1 MNKSFLSFSFMAL
14 FLSTISSCNTL
25 HASSLK
31 EKTTS
36 DFFVSQV
43 TPQGLL
49 SSSVKF
55 PSIQILFSKAV
66 IPLAKL
72 GEVSSLSD
80 AVKIEP
86 ELDGVFRWY
95 GTSILSF
102 DASDEM
108 IPQKEYKITVNKN
121 LKSIDGE
128 KISGPLEFTFRTEDI
143 KITFLEAG
151 YSADKKNKS
160 YINNDDVPLEYAKN
174 FALNFSNKVNA
185 QNISKFISISDSKGK
200 KYNFRAS
207 QLSDQKIL
215 IELKENLPADSQI
228 KISLKKGAKAFED
241 SAGTLKEQ
249 SISFHTLR
257 PFEAKDFYEG
267 STVKIIFNHRI
278 KSGQEDAIFSALSTS
293 LKSPLKKE
301 QVEVKGKSIIIK
313 DLDVK
318 YGESFSVKIRKNS
331 FKDIY
336 GQSCKKNI
344 SKKIKVGKA
353 SSFIYFDYGRDYVLE
368 SSFPAKRAFAFQNY
382 SGKAKYT
389 ISPLC
394 GVSENFKLPDFF
406 TNDVKTKE
414 AKINRKI
421 IQTIDLCPYLE
432 KVSTSS
438 GSQWRGAVKLTTF
451 SKDTSKGKERVNT
464 SIIQVTD
471 MALTVHSSWNKS
483 LVLVTNISD
492 GKIIKDADVKIFAA
506 SSLEDAIVNKS
517 FVEEKN
523 ILAWAKTNAKG
534 LACLDFSYDADR
546 EENKSKRLYVE
557 VKTADDRLVQELYSV
572 GNSLYL
578 KDCKDISNKEEL
590 FQNEDFLKIYKTN
603 VTNIFSD
610 SSLYKAGESAHF
622 KIIDRDLRAG
632 HYSLYT
638 GDYEI
643 NITEECYWKKN
654 HVIYETFKG
663 QLSAQGTCSVEWKIP
678 ENLKPGTYYLEYKR
692 ENKKKYYS
700 FQIQSFEKLKF
711 SASASIAQVPYY
723 SGENICANVSA
734 NYLDGAALNGAS
746 LESFWTRSRSQFTI
760 NDSQH
765 DDWTFGPYNF
775 FWDYNPQD
783 YDFYIKEK
791 SLLDENGKC
800 SLQVKSGG
808 EKEEGIPY
816 TYFLEGQITE
826 SSNQIIAAKAQVT
839 VHPAYFYIGLS
850 PYKSE
855 NVFPSTG
862 QEISFDYALFTPE
875 GKSVEENKLNKDK
888 KISYRLIH
896 SFYREEISED
906 EFGIENSDWVEAEE
920 VEVQKDLEISAS
932 QNGSVTIKTKSSGNY
947 IIEFTSID
955 SQGRKVISSKSFYV
969 RENSF
974 DLKNHYDQNL
984 ELSAD
989 KKEYKAGE
997 KANLLLKSPLEK
1009 GTYLLTVERE
1019 GILKEEILN
1028 LKEQCSLI
1036 ELQIE
1041 KGWSPCVNVTVSTFQ
1056 NRNENP
1062 PSQYGKEDEGIAK
1075 SLFAEIRLSI
1085 NPCENEFTID
1095 VQGNKKFYKPGERVS
1110 LDIFAHQNS
1119 KALKDAEIC
1128 IMIMDRG
1135 LLDLTAYRAPS
1146 PVNTF
1151 YNQALFQSSTVH
1163 EDSRK
1168 NLSYPVTYEAYDE
1181 SPEIEIEYY
1190 RPRLLSK
1197 MMGLTTAST
1206 DMAAES
1212 FALEEESANMVTSSF
1227 VQEKE
1232 NGQKDSTY
1240 QIRKN
1245 FLSCAVFIPDIKTD
1259 SNGKASFS
1267 FTLPDSLTE
1276 YIVTVIGI
1284 KENSYAYTED
1294 SLKATNPISVRDACT
1309 RILRP
1314 GDLGEEGITITNNSS
1329 AKEKVNVDF
1338 SIINEKG
1345 KALLLSEKNQN
1356 VTVNPGETKNIFFN
1370 IKALQEGKIKFEFK
1384 ITSDSLKEILCK
1396 EIQIEKSYIFE
1407 SVTSMGQMTDEEKFI
1422 QEKIIFPSLNDD
1434 DNLSFYI
1441 QVDSTR
1447 LGTLSSAIDYVFHYP
1462 YGCLEQRSSAI
1473 LPLIVFADYIDVFNL
1488 ESQVQDPKETVEKE
1502 IAQWAT
1508 YQKSDGSY
1516 PYWKD
1521 DSEGSLAVS
1530 LRIAEILCIAKNHN
1544 LDTGKNNLDKLASH
1558 LQSQAKKIKKDGNLY
1573 PLAYTNY
1580 LLTLLKKNI
1589 SKADLNE
1596 IIKKSSSVSQLA
1608 YAGLAAVNMNYR
1620 EVAESACVKIKNLM
1634 SLTNQGVSFQNS
1646 YNPSCWFFYNTRSE
1660 DFALALMLFSKLD
1673 KNDIYNQHI
1682 VNQLLLLQ
1690 KAGQGKWK
1698 STAETARV
1706 LIALEEFIS
1715 QNDFKESNL
1724 KAEIF
1729 LDDKNILRENFSL
1742 NEKQEA
1748 SAKLDYKNLKE
1759 KNISLGKEIPLE
1771 IKKDGKGPLFYTARL
1786 KYALPA
1792 EEQIAKDQ
1800 GICIYSEIMNAKT
1813 GQLVKE
1819 DQLEIGQIYKE
1830 KIFITSNKARTFLAL
1845 RASIPAGC
1853 EIINSTF
1860 ATSISIP
1867 ENVEEESNFSKDDF
1881 YYNSLSRQDIYDA
1894 EIRCF
1899 WNYFPMGSQSFE
1911 FTFRPIRKG
1920 KYQTPSVL
1928 AECMYE
1934 EEIFGRSQGK
1944 VWEIKDGY

>member
-14 FLSTISSCNTL
+14 FLSTIPSCNAI

-31 EKTTS
+31 EKSTG

-43 TPQGLL
+43 TPQGQL

-72 GEVSSLSD
+72 GEVTSLSD
-80 AVKIEP
+80 AVKMEP

-102 DASDEM
+102 DTSDEM
-108 IPQKEYKITVNKN
+108 IAQKEYKITVNEN

-143 KITFLEAG
+143 KITSLEAG
-151 YSADKKNKS
+151 YSAGKKNKS
-160 YINNDDVPLEYAKN
+160 YINSDDVPLEYAKD

-185 QNISKFISISDSKGK
+185 QCVSQYILISDSKGK

-207 QLSDQKIL
+207 PLSDQKIL
-215 IELKENLPADSQI
+215 IELKENLPANSQI
-228 KISLKKGAKAFED
+228 KISLKKGAKVFED
-241 SAGTLKEQ
+241 SAGTQKEQ
-249 SISFHTLR
+249 SLTFHTLR
-257 PFEAKDFYEG
+257 PFEAENFYEG

-318 YGESFSVKIRKNS
+318 YGESFSVKIKKNS

-336 GQSCKKNI
+336 GQTCRKNI

-353 SSFIYFDYGRDYVLE
+353 SSFIYFDYGTNYILE
-368 SSFPAKRAFAFQNY
+368 SSYPAKREFAFQNY
-382 SGKAKYT
+382 SGRAKYT

-406 TNDVKTKE
+406 TNEVKTKE
-414 AKINRKI
+414 AKVNRKI
-421 IQTIDLCPYLE
+421 IQTINLCPYLE
-432 KVSTSS
+432 KVSSAS
-438 GSQWRGAVKLTTF
+438 GSQWRGAVKVTTS
-451 SKDTSKGKERVNT
+451 SKDNSKVNERVNT

-471 MALTVHSSWNKS
+471 LALTVHSSWNKS

-517 FVEEKN
+517 FAEEKN
-523 ILAWAKTNAKG
+523 ILAAAKTNSEG
-534 LACLDFSYDADR
+534 LANLDFSYDAGS
-546 EENKSKRLYVE
+546 EENKSKKLYVE
-557 VKTADDRLVQELYSV
+557 VKSPDDRLVQELYS
-572 GNSLYL
+572 GAGKLYL
-578 KDCKDISNKEEL
+578 KDCKDISNQEEL
-590 FQNEDFLKIYKTN
+590 FQNEDFLKINKTN

-632 HYSLYT
+632 QYSLYT
-638 GDYEI
+638 GTYEI

-654 HVIYETFKG
+654 HIIYETFKG
-663 QLSAQGTCSVEWKIP
+663 QLSSQGTCSVEWKIP
-678 ENLKPGTYYLEYKR
+678 EDLKPDTYYLEYKR
-692 ENKKKYYS
+692 ENKKEYYA

-711 SASASIAQVPYY
+711 SATASISQVPYY
-723 SGENICANVSA
+723 SSENICASVSA
-734 NYLDGAALNGAS
+734 NYLDGTALNGAS

-760 NDSQH
+760 NDGQH

-775 FWDYNPQD
+775 FWDYDSWD
-783 YDFYIKEK
+783 YDFYMEEK
-791 SLLDENGKC
+791 NILDENGKC
-800 SLQVKSGG
+800 QLQVKSGG

-816 TYFLEGQITE
+816 TYFFEGQVTE
-826 SSNQIIAAKAQVT
+826 SSNQIIAARAQTT

-855 NVFPSTG
+855 NVFPSQG
-862 QEISFDYALFTPE
+862 QEISFDYALLTPE
-875 GKSVEENKLNKDK
+875 GKTVEENKLNKDK

-896 SFYREEISED
+896 TFYKEEISED
-906 EFGIENSDWVEAEE
+906 EFGIENSDWVETEEIE
-920 VEVQKDLEISAS
+920 VEKEMKISDE
-932 QNGSVTIKTKSSGNY
+932 QNARVTIKPKSSGNY
-947 IIEFTSID
+947 IIEFTSTD
-955 SQGRKVISSKSFYV
+955 SQGRKVISSKIFYV
-969 RENSF
+969 RESSF
-974 DLKNHYDQNL
+974 DLKNYYNQNL

-989 KKEYKAGE
+989 KKEYMAGE

-1009 GTYLLTVERE
+1009 GTYLLTVERN
-1019 GILKEEILN
+1019 GILKEKILN
-1028 LKEQCSLI
+1028 LKEHCSLI

-1041 KGWSPCVNVTVSTFQ
+1041 KNWSPCVHVAVSSFK
-1056 NRNENP
+1056 NRSGNP
-1062 PSQYGKEDEGIAK
+1062 PELYGKEDQAMAK
-1075 SLFAEIRLSI
+1075 SLFTEISLSI

-1095 VQGNKKFYKPGERVS
+1095 VQGNKKFYKPGEKVS

-1119 KALKDAEIC
+1119 KAVKDAEIC
-1128 IMIMDRG
+1128 LMVMDRG
-1135 LLDLTAYRAPS
+1135 LLDLTSYRAPVS
-1146 PVNTF
+1146 LKTF
-1151 YNQALFQSSTVH
+1151 YNQALFQSSTAH
-1163 EDSRK
+1163 DDSRR
-1168 NLSYPVTYEAYDE
+1168 NLRCPITYEDYDE
-1181 SPEIEIEYY
+1181 SPEMEIEYY
-1190 RPRLLSK
+1190 KSRLLSK
-1197 MMGLTTAST
+1197 MMDLATAST
-1206 DMAAES
+1206 DMAAGS
-1212 FALEEESANMVTSSF
+1212 FALEEKSANMYTDSF
-1227 VQEKE
+1227 PQEKE
-1232 NGQKDSTY
+1232 SGQNNLSY
-1240 QIRKN
+1240 QVRKN
-1245 FLSCAVFIPDIKTD
+1245 FISCAAFIPDIKTD

-1276 YIVTVIGI
+1276 YIVTVIGV
-1284 KENSYAYTED
+1284 KENTYAYTED

-1314 GDLGEEGITITNNSS
+1314 GDLSEAGITITNNSS
-1329 AKEKVNVDF
+1329 VKEKVNVDF
-1338 SIINEKG
+1338 SVINESG
-1345 KALLLSEKNQN
+1345 KALLLSERNQN
-1356 VTVNPGETKNIFFN
+1356 LTVNPGETKNIFFN
-1370 IKALQEGKIKFEFK
+1370 IKALKDGKIKFKFK
-1384 ITSDSLKEILCK
+1384 ITSDSVKEILYK
-1396 EIQIEKSYIFE
+1396 EIQIEKNYIFE
-1407 SVTSMGQMTDEEKFI
+1407 SVTSMGQMADQENFI
-1422 QEKIIFPSLNDD
+1422 QEKIIFPSLNED

-1447 LGTLSSAIDYVFHYP
+1447 LGTLSSAIDYLFHYP

-1488 ESQVQDPKETVEKE
+1488 ESQVQNPKETVEKE
-1502 IAQWAT
+1502 IAQWAAC
-1508 YQKSDGSY
+1508 QKSDGSY

-1530 LRIAEILCIAKNHN
+1530 LRIAEILSIAKNHN
-1544 LDTGKNNLDKLASH
+1544 LDTGKNNLDKLASY
-1558 LQSQAKKIKKDGNLY
+1558 LQSQARKIKKDGNFY

-1580 LLTLLKKNI
+1580 LLTLLGKNV
-1589 SKADLNE
+1589 SKSDLNE
-1596 IIKKSSSVSQLA
+1596 IIKKSTSVSQLA
-1608 YAGLAAVNMNYR
+1608 YAGLAAVNMSYD
-1620 EVAESACVKIKNLM
+1620 EVSKSACAKIKNLM
-1634 SLTNQGVSFQNS
+1634 SLTNQGVTFQNT
-1646 YNPSCWFFYNTRSE
+1646 YNPSCWFFYSTRSE
-1660 DFALALMLFSKLD
+1660 DFALSLMLFSKLD
-1673 KNDIYNQHI
+1673 KNDLYNQHI

-1706 LIALEEFIS
+1706 LIALEEYIS
-1715 QNDFKESNL
+1715 QNYFKGSNL
-1724 KAEIF
+1724 KTEIF
-1729 LDDKNILRENFSL
+1729 LDKKNILQGNFSL
-1742 NEKQEA
+1742 NGKQDA
-1748 SAKLDYKNLKE
+1748 FVKLDYKNLKE

-1771 IKKDGKGPLFYTARL
+1771 IKKEGRGPLFYTARI

-1792 EEQIAKDQ
+1792 QEQTARDQ
-1800 GICIYSEIMNAKT
+1800 GICIYSEIVNAKT
-1813 GQLVKE
+1813 GKLIKE

-1830 KIFITSNKARTFLAL
+1830 KIFVTSSKARTFLAL
-1845 RASIPAGC
+1845 RAAIPAGC
-1853 EIINSTF
+1853 EIINSAF
-1860 ATSISIP
+1860 VTSISIP
-1867 ENVEEESNFSKDDF
+1867 ENLEEESSFEKNDF
-1881 YYNSLSRQDIYDA
+1881 YYRNISHQNIYDA

-1911 FTFRPIRKG
+1911 FTFRPVRKG
-1920 KYQTPSVL
+1920 KYQTPSIL

-1934 EEIFGRSQGK
+1934 EEIFGRSQGMI
-1944 VWEIKDGY
+1944 WEIK